1 MNWTNEALFCV
12 KYLNDRGFFPLD
24 TATVNAMLKNC
35 QVQDYAFIKV
45 EGDGFFETLAK
56 KLRDMW
62 PAGEKE
68 GKYPW
73 RDSVSNISKRL
84 RTVWTI
90 RHLENYSL
98 DDCLRAARRYLSQ
111 YEDNVKYMQILKY
124 FIMKQKSITDA
135 TGKIT
140 YINES
145 KFADMLESQEK
156 LIVPEDWEI
165 TTPLVEQGELV

>member
-12 KYLNDRGFFPLD
+12 KYLHDRGFFPLD
-24 TATVNAMLKNC
+24 TTTVDSVLKNC
-35 QVQDYAFIKV
+35 HIQDYAFIKV
-45 EGDGFFETLAK
+45 EGDDFFETLAK

-111 YEDNVKYMQILKY
+111 YEDNVKYMQILK
-124 FIMKQKSITDA
+124 
-135 TGKIT
+135 
-140 YINES
+140 ES

-156 LIVPEDWEI
+156 LIVPDDWE
-165 TTPLVEQGELV
+165 TTTTLIEQGELV